1 MHTKGMSSPQD
12 LNNINAILQVNYA
25 ANKQIYEQIRKESPI
40 MCEALRDFFKD
51 ELKEQYEAGMSQGI
65 SQRDITFIQNMQK
78 NNFTITQMM
87 LATGKTEDEIREILA
102 SA

>member
-1 MHTKGMSSPQD
+1 
-12 LNNINAILQVNYA
+12 
-25 ANKQIYEQIRKESPI
+25 

-51 ELKEQYEAGMSQGI
+51 ELQEQYEAGM

-78 NNFTITQMM
+78 NNFTINQMI
-87 LATGKTEDEIREILA
+87 LATGNTENEIKKILE

>member
-1 MHTKGMSSPQD
+1 
-12 LNNINAILQVNYA
+12 
-25 ANKQIYEQIRKESPI
+25 

-51 ELKEQYEAGMSQGI
+51 ELQEQYEAGM

-87 LATGKTEDEIREILA
+87 LATGKTEDEIRESLA